1 MTYRIVFYD
10 AQGEIGSRL
19 EPSDLDAAKAHAQ
32 EGLILHHA
40 ASVRIID
47 SNDEEV
53 WTKQAAEKADG
64 ALPV

>member
-53 WTKQAAEKADG
+53 WTKQAAERVDG
-64 ALPV
+64 TLPV